1 MASRP
6 TKRPQKDAPL
16 PATPL
21 GARQRALQ
29 EQERKL
35 RERMEKYQKLI
46 EEAPKLA
53 AERAREQREE
63 LITRAA
69 RTVKHAGGGNA
80 LPDRR
85 YGLDANVAV
94 PAQQRRMR
102 AERRQGRLMF
112 FVLLLT
118 LAAAVCFLYYTV
130 TQG

>member
-6 TKRPQKDAPL
+6 KRSQQKNAPL

-21 GARQRALQ
+21 DSRLRAL
-29 EQERKL
+29 EDQERKN
-35 RERMEKYQKLI
+35 RERMEKCQKLL
-46 EEAPKLA
+46 EDAPKLA

-69 RTVKHAGGGNA
+69 RTVKHAGGGTA

-85 YGLDANVAV
+85 YLEVNVAA

-112 FVLLLT
+112 FFLLLA
-118 LAAAVCFLYYTV
+118 LAGAVCFLYYTV

>member
-6 TKRPQKDAPL
+6 RRQQQKDVPL

-21 GARQRALQ
+21 DSRLRALQ
-29 EQERKL
+29 EQELKN
-35 RERMEKYQKLI
+35 RERMERCQKLL
-46 EEAPKLA
+46 EDAPKLA

-63 LITRAA
+63 LIKRAA
-69 RTVKHAGGGNA
+69 RTVKHNGSGAA

-85 YGLDANVAV
+85 YLEANVAA

-112 FVLLLT
+112 FFLLLA